1 MWRGQAG
8 RDPGSGWER
17 RDPGVPAG
25 SHPRVHSDCGGGLS
39 DTCDIPRTV
48 SQLPVPSASAV
59 CLQQVKPVAPPCFSP
74 CLGSFNILPCLCSLR
89 ASEIQTQSD
98 FSQRSLLTNPKMVL
112 MPFSQRHWSKQC
124 PTLHGP
130 LLLIFFLCCSLAKS
144 AKHQFVDADCS
155 QHLCEGRRH
164 SHSRLHICVTFSAN
178 LSY

>member
-1 MWRGQAG
+1 M
-8 RDPGSGWER
+8 
-17 RDPGVPAG
+17 PAG

-74 CLGSFNILPCLCSLR
+74 CLGSFIILPCLCSLR

-112 MPFSQRHWSKQC
+112 SC
-124 PTLHGP
+124 
-130 LLLIFFLCCSLAKS
+130 
-144 AKHQFVDADCS
+144 
-155 QHLCEGRRH
+155 
-164 SHSRLHICVTFSAN
+164 
-178 LSY
+178 